1 MKFLNSVFE
10 YSNTLIASEN
20 FEKLLKLYI
29 EYDSEKLINFMKKA
43 RDNSGQ
49 PFCKNNDLFLLAYEL
64 CKNSNLYVEQAYLLL
79 EQD

>member
-1 MKFLNSVFE
+1 MFE
-10 YSNTLIASEN
+10 YSYTLIASEN

-49 PFCKNNDLFLLAYEL
+49 PFCKNNDLCLLAYEL
-64 CKNSNLYVEQAYLLL
+64 CKNSNLYVEQSFLLL
-79 EQD
+79 EQN